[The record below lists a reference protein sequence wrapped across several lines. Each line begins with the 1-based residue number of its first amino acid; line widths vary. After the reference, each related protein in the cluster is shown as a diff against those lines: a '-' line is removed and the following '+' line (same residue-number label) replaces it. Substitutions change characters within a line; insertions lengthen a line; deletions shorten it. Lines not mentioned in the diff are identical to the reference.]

1 MAHKLIT
8 YNFKKAKKWG
18 KYKLYKDHSYIY
30 FTKLENNFI
39 QSYVKQTK
47 QTTKTRT

>member
-18 KYKLYKDHSYIY
+18 KYKLYKDHTYIY
-30 FTKLENNFI
+30 FTNLENHYDKL
-39 QSYVKQTK
+39 S
-47 QTTKTRT
+47 TKTSN